1 MAELTAPQQNRLLA
15 GLSNLLRRVE
25 QDSGP
30 EFLPRGLDVMGL
42 VRQLALPSAETV
54 EKLSYGDPLFRMPTQ
69 SNIPIT
75 TDRGYLAEVLGL
87 APAASAASRAT
98 TRLSN
103 EAADALVR
111 QITGNQQATAQGALQ
126 AAGEMAPLARIFTPQ
141 QAKTVIPETKAVDE
155 SGNPVMVYHGTADPI
170 EQFSKEKLGE
180 STRAQSAKQG
190 FFFQDNPAYARNYA
204 DYAANDARVKS
215 LVDRA
220 FAAEKRGNFDEYDD
234 LIRQAEELEAT
245 QRKEYGAGQNIYPA
259 YLDMK
264 NPFVFDAK
272 GESYTYIED
281 SLTNIIKKAKKEGH
295 DGVIFRNL
303 DDIPGRTNAISDHYV
318 VFEPEQIKSA
328 VSDPAFTGLLEPQAG
343 ARPMFETGREVTF
356 PFIKNTE
363 KAPKTTGFAQE
374 IEPAG
379 NYILSGE
386 DVDVAKLPQ
395 GWTSGEVTFKNPL
408 VLDWGKSGLYS
419 EPDNWKQV
427 LSSQYGGK
435 TGKALS
441 KAIAKDGYDGI
452 VTINEYGPS
461 EIVDLTMFAK

>member
-1 MAELTAPQQNRLLA
+1 MAELRAPEQNRLLGQLA
-15 GLSNLLRRVE
+15 NMLRTTE
-25 QDSGP
+25 GDIAAP

-42 VRQLALPSAETV
+42 VRQLMLPSAETV
-54 EKLSYGDPLFRMPTQ
+54 EKMSYGDPMFRMPTQ

-75 TDRGYLAEVLGL
+75 ADREYLADVVGM
-87 APAASAASRAT
+87 APMVPAASRAT
-98 TRLSN
+98 TSLSN

-111 QITGNQQATAQGALQ
+111 AITRNPEATAPGVLE
-126 AAGEMAPLARIFTPQ
+126 AAGQMLPLSRIFTPQ
-141 QAKTVIPETKAVDE
+141 QAKAVIPKTKAVDA

-204 DYAANDARVKS
+204 DYAANDARVQA
-215 LVDRA
+215 LVDKA

-234 LIRQAEELEAT
+234 FIRQAEELEVT

-281 SLTNIIKKAKKEGH
+281 SLTNIIKKAKREGH

-303 DDIPGRTNAISDHYV
+303 DDIPGRTNAVSDHYV

-328 VSDPAFTGLLEPQAG
+328 VSDPEMAGLLN
-343 ARPMFETGREVTF
+343 R
-356 PFIKNTE
+356 
-363 KAPKTTGFAQE
+363 
-374 IEPAG
+374 
-379 NYILSGE
+379 
-386 DVDVAKLPQ
+386 
-395 GWTSGEVTFKNPL
+395 
-408 VLDWGKSGLYS
+408 
-419 EPDNWKQV
+419 
-427 LSSQYGGK
+427 
-435 TGKALS
+435 
-441 KAIAKDGYDGI
+441 
-452 VTINEYGPS
+452 
-461 EIVDLTMFAK
+461 